1 MTSYF
6 KVYLTSKKGKISKRI
21 AKDKAEVMR
30 ILEQAKKE
38 GFLSYTVSKRIKP
51 KTDVVIGTGAFFRE
65 CKVRFVENLDVD
77 WRVVGQNVVNWDIY
91 KNSKR
96 NQEGR

>member
-51 KTDVVIGTGAFFRE
+51 KTDVAIGTGAFYKE
-65 CKVRFVENLDVD
+65 CTVRFVENLDID
-77 WRVVGQNVVNWDIY
+77 WRIVGGNVVNWDKY
-91 KNSKR
+91 KKAK
-96 NQEGR
+96 EGEER